1 MDTQN
6 VSAQLYFKQLTE
18 DKASGNYNCKNTY
31 PNLSTCVNDVNT
43 DAQIENAFQDQLDL
57 SEIYKSPVIFNRM
70 KQEFMDKTM
79 EAENKPVSN
88 LKPLPQP
95 VSVPQNIRVGP
106 TDFLKRYTKE
116 GFGSTKSNLIIIFI
130 ILAICSI
137 MGYIYLNKSF

>member
-6 VSAQLYFKQLTE
+6 VSAQLYFKQLPE
-18 DKASGNYNCKNTY
+18 DKASGNYNCKETY

-88 LKPLPQP
+88 LKPQPQP
-95 VSVPQNIRVGP
+95 VPVPQNIRVGP

-116 GFGSTKSNLIIIFI
+116 GFGSTKTNLIIFI
-130 ILAICSI
+130 ILAIISL
-137 MGYIYLNKSF
+137 GFVYIKFKPF